1 MPGFHGSIALA
12 LPHLVAGVVG
22 LAAGAVALLTLKGE
36 GLHRKS
42 GMVFV
47 YAMLVVSLSGV
58 AMAVAG
64 GQKLNL
70 IGGLLTFYLVT
81 TSVLTIRRPH
91 ARSLRAIEVGALL
104 LALAIGALGYS
115 VGFEASRSATGR
127 IDGLPPAPAFMFG
140 SVALLAAVGDVRVI
154 SYGVNG
160 RRRLT
165 RHLWRMCF
173 ALFAAVGSFFP
184 AQLPKLLPSLRQSA
198 VVWVPP
204 LVVLL
209 VMAWW
214 LWRVRVATGERAVFL
229 RYS

>member
-1 MPGFHGSIALA
+1 
-12 LPHLVAGVVG
+12 
-22 LAAGAVALLTLKGE
+22 
-36 GLHRKS
+36 
-42 GMVFV
+42 
-47 YAMLVVSLSGV
+47 
-58 AMAVAG
+58 
-64 GQKLNL
+64 
-70 IGGLLTFYLVT
+70 LLTFYLVT
-81 TSVLTIRRPH
+81 TSVLTIRRPR
-91 ARSLRAIEVGALL
+91 ARSSAIDVGALL

-140 SVALLAAVGDVRVI
+140 SVALLAAAGDVRVI
-154 SYGVNG
+154 AYGVNG

-184 AQLPKLLPSLRQSA
+184 AQLPKLIPSLRQSA
-198 VVWVPP
+198 VVWIPP

-214 LWRVRVATGERAVFL
+214 LWRVRVATGERAAFL